1 MDELLSGEV
10 VFTNGVIAVPA
21 VSREQAT
28 FPEYMEQFFDS
39 VEDSVEAVPVPVV
52 RHVDQPFTASQLSSV
67 ATGGQPEAG
76 AADTASAT
84 YVVSLLRSKLTKS
97 SKSKRIKFKPNK
109 SRGKIP
115 SKSH

>member
-1 MDELLSGEV
+1 MDELLRGEV
-10 VFTNGVIAVPA
+10 VFTNGLIVVPV

-28 FPEYMEQFFDS
+28 FPEWMEQFFDS
-39 VEDSVEAVPVPVV
+39 VEAVPAPAV
-52 RHVDQPFTASQLSSV
+52 RHEDQPFTASQLSSV
-67 ATGGQPEAG
+67 ATGGQPEVGVAE
-76 AADTASAT
+76 TASAT
-84 YVVSLLRSKLTKS
+84 SVVSLLGSKPHKS

>member
-1 MDELLSGEV
+1 MDEILSGKV
-10 VFTNGVIAVPA
+10 AYTNGVIVVLG

-28 FPEYMEQFFDS
+28 FPEYLEQFFDS
-39 VEDSVEAVPVPVV
+39 VEDSVEAVLVPVV
-52 RHVDQPFTASQLSSV
+52 RHVDQPFSASQPSSV

-84 YVVSLLRSKLTKS
+84 YVVSILRSKLTKS
-97 SKSKRIKFKPNK
+97 SKPKQIKFKPNK